1 MPIDVAHLF
10 HTYNADTPMET
21 ESLQDVSFRVQEGEF
36 MGIIGQTG
44 SGKSTLVQHLNGL
57 IQAQRGTVRVDGV
70 RLAGDYPRKDIRTKV
85 GMVFQYP
92 EYQLF
97 EETVE
102 KDIAFGPKNMGLD
115 EKAREERV
123 RFAMAQMEL
132 DYDAYAQ
139 RSPFELSGGQ
149 KRRVAIAGVLAMQ
162 PKYLVLDEPA
172 AGLDPEGRRL
182 LLDRI
187 RALHR
192 DTGIAV
198 VMVSHAMD
206 DIAACAQ
213 RVLIMHEG
221 KLVKSGTPQ
230 EVFADAQA
238 LYQMGLGMPVMAQLH
253 AQLVQRGFA
262 VAFDATPQGMARRI
276 RAAFQKGAGPCSEI

>member
-1 MPIDVAHLF
+1 MSITVEHLF
-10 HTYNADTPMET
+10 HTYAPNTPMET
-21 ESLQDVSFRVQEGEF
+21 EALSDISFEVKEGEF
-36 MGIIGQTG
+36 IGIIGQTG

-57 IQAQRGTVRVDGV
+57 IPAQRGEITVDGI
-70 RLAGDYPRKDIRTKV
+70 RLSGDYPKKKVRTTV

-102 KDIAFGPKNMGLD
+102 KDIAFGPKNMGFD
-115 EKAREERV
+115 EKEQHERV
-123 RFAMAQMEL
+123 LHAMEQMDLE
-132 DYDAYAQ
+132 YDEYAK

-182 LLDRI
+182 LLNRI
-187 RALHR
+187 QRLHKE
-192 DTGIAV
+192 TGIAV

-206 DIAACAQ
+206 DIAVCAQ
-213 RVLIMHEG
+213 RVLILHEG
-221 KLVKSGTPQ
+221 EIVKAGTPQ
-230 EVFADAQA
+230 EVFSNAEY
-238 LYQMGLGMPVMAQLH
+238 LFGIGLGMPVMSQLH
-253 AQLVQRGFA
+253 SELSEQGFDLE
-262 VAFDATPQGMARRI
+262 FDATPQGMALSIAQALKRR
-276 RAAFQKGAGPCSEI
+276 RGNV